1 MNTPEWMHE
10 GHMHAHHSSAE
21 DERKPNSIHL
31 WHYSNTHQNILTAS
45 ITLSSCPSIMFT
57 IYEAFQWKS
66 WWLMMMMMICALAVC
81 LWWTLHHCME
91 WSIETA
97 HSSWPAIEYAVA
109 RCAKCVVGGERVA
122 KWMPVWLVRE
132 HIQQPKPSASIR
144 MGIKSNVMYLQ
155 FECTRTRF
163 LPLPLL
169 FPLDYL
175 YRSVSL
181 EWRFN
186 GVHRIWFLWLFV
198 ADSMNLIW
206 LSDEFMKIINVNY

>member
-1 MNTPEWMHE
+1 MKRSNGNHDGWWWWWY
-10 GHMHAHHSSAE
+10 ALLRFVY
-21 DERKPNSIHL
+21 DE
-31 WHYSNTHQNILTAS
+31 HYI
-45 ITLSSCPSIMFT
+45 I
-57 IYEAFQWKS
+57 
-66 WWLMMMMMICALAVC
+66 V
-81 LWWTLHHCME
+81 
-91 WSIETA
+91 WSGVETA

-109 RCAKCVVGGERVA
+109 RCAKCVVGDERVT
-122 KWMPVWLVRE
+122 KWTPVWLVRE